1 MKNIYIV
8 LTRSNTLV
16 SKLIYAATGARYTH
30 AALAMEPDL
39 TNLAS
44 FGRKQPDAMFPA
56 GYVRESIYEGI
67 MGQSNQMA
75 CAVYRITVSEK
86 NYRALQAF
94 LSKMDTGADQ
104 YHYSI
109 LGLITCFFGQ
119 RHHRQNHYF
128 CSGFVAYAL
137 QTAGIPGIP
146 KDHTLVRPMD
156 FTTMPNARLFF
167 EGTMDDLRTQTK
179 REPVLG
185 RTA

>member
-39 TNLAS
+39 TNLAG

-56 GYVRESIYEGI
+56 GYIRESIYEGI
-67 MGQSNQMA
+67 MGQSGQME
-75 CAVYRITVSEK
+75 CAVYRIPVSGK
-86 NYRALQAF
+86 IYRTLQAI
-94 LSKMDTGADQ
+94 LSDMDYRADQ

-119 RHHRQNHYF
+119 RYHRQNHYF
-128 CSGFVAYAL
+128 CSGFVAHAL
-137 QTAGIPGIP
+137 QTAGIPGIS
-146 KDHTLVRPMD
+146 KDHTLMRPMD
-156 FTTMPNARLFF
+156 FTAMTNARLFF
-167 EGTMDDLRTQTK
+167 EGTMNDLRTQT
-179 REPVLG
+179 RRQSVLG